1 MQILLPLLCFH
12 PLFCTF
18 LLLPSVA
25 LSRLP
30 PSSSPLLWTRAGRT
44 AGRKYPWE
52 HGITGISN
60 FYLTLTYP
68 HEVVAI
74 SRTRFSAPRAASR
87 YIKLNDAIFEKIDDT
102 ERRLAVPQLKHLEI
116 NCCSGCRFSSY
127 YKIRIQD
134 SRRTKRGRKWEL
146 SKGEG
151 EDESD
156 DADSLQCLTSAAD
169 ERQDGMVPCV
179 LSTLHCYE
187 TS

>member
-1 MQILLPLLCFH
+1 MCSRVLNSSFRETSHARFH
-12 PLFCTF
+12 GAQFTLSYYFRKVLMKTFKEFFQLF
-18 LLLPSVA
+18 LV
-25 LSRLP
+25 
-30 PSSSPLLWTRAGRT
+30 
-44 AGRKYPWE
+44 
-52 HGITGISN
+52 
-60 FYLTLTYP
+60 
-68 HEVVAI
+68 
-74 SRTRFSAPRAASR
+74 
-87 YIKLNDAIFEKIDDT
+87 IFEKIDDT